1 MNDMNRGSLRAIRVM
16 LEKIQDILTD
26 IYNTEI
32 EKECGEN
39 GGAPI
44 EVVHGD
50 KSSTLSYIVDMVEDV
65 CTEID
70 ELVSKK
76 CDWE

>member
-1 MNDMNRGSLRAIRVM
+1 MNDMNRGSLRTIRVM
-16 LEKIQDILTD
+16 LGKIQDILTD
-26 IYNTEI
+26 ICNAEI
-32 EKECGEN
+32 AKEYGEN

-44 EVVHGD
+44 EAVHGD
-50 KSSTLSYIVDMVEDV
+50 KSSTLSYIADMVEDV

-70 ELVSKK
+70 ELIPKE